1 MARLKCLNLKLI
13 FKTLY
18 STHPIV
24 IKYKGKEV
32 SEVDLRIEQI
42 NQKEVFDFSGY
53 SPSDNNQK
61 AMCVLQDGQQQLDL
75 QTIAS
80 FEMQNNL
87 YVKNAKIENCN
98 EICFNGQLIIEFNKE
113 WLRHNILAG
122 ANLDEGYVNWNEI
135 SFSDEAVFCVGD
147 SFTFGTGVAPNEN
160 WPSMLEGKVC
170 NFGSNGLSHDGCLQN
185 IKYILEHSK
194 HVKQIICLLPAAS
207 RKLFK
212 FDFLGCNGMISM
224 DTKITRKFPLEYSLE
239 IQNIKNFIIS
249 KNIEEHWIKT
259 CTDII
264 ALCKENDVNCWLS
277 SWDKDMYI
285 HIPEKNR
292 LPIFPDMDTFKERA
306 TDELHPH
313 KKHYDL
319 FVELIKPYIDKTTI

>member
-13 FKTLY
+13 FKTSY

-53 SPSDNNQK
+53 SPSDNNQR
-61 AMCVLQDGQQQLDL
+61 ATCVLQDGQQQLDL

-135 SFSDEAVFCVGD
+135 SFSDEVVFCVGD
-147 SFTFGTGVAPNEN
+147 SFT
-160 WPSMLEGKVC
+160 
-170 NFGSNGLSHDGCLQN
+170 LSL
-185 IKYILEHSK
+185 
-194 HVKQIICLLPAAS
+194 
-207 RKLFK
+207 
-212 FDFLGCNGMISM
+212 
-224 DTKITRKFPLEYSLE
+224 
-239 IQNIKNFIIS
+239 
-249 KNIEEHWIKT
+249 
-259 CTDII
+259 
-264 ALCKENDVNCWLS
+264 
-277 SWDKDMYI
+277 I
-285 HIPEKNR
+285 HI
-292 LPIFPDMDTFKERA
+292 
-306 TDELHPH
+306 
-313 KKHYDL
+313 
-319 FVELIKPYIDKTTI
+319 